1 MAEDLRE
8 KIIETAKNKMIRLG
22 IRSVS
27 IDDICKELGISK
39 KTFYVHFATKD
50 EVVKA
55 VLYDTEQQID
65 QKARKEL
72 ARAKSVMDI
81 IGENIDI
88 IVERTKNILQPLPF
102 LYDLQKY
109 YPKLFEAH
117 KQVVFVATKQHIMLF
132 LQQGIEE
139 GVFYKGINVP
149 LTAEFLARLHQG
161 LLEEIARRDDNM
173 DNLSAMC
180 CHGLGLIILGMLS
193 ESGKHELQNRVEKK
207 NIERLKDI
215 IDRNATDDTT
225 N

>member
-1 MAEDLRE
+1 
-8 KIIETAKNKMIRLG
+8 MIRLG
-22 IRSVS
+22 IHSVS

-39 KTFYVHFATKD
+39 KTFYVYFPTKE

-55 VLYDTEQQID
+55 VLADKEQQID
-65 QKARKEL
+65 QNAQKEF
-72 ARAKSVMDI
+72 AKAKSVMDI

-88 IVERTKNILQPLPF
+88 IVERTKNILQPVPF

-117 KQVVFVATKQHIMLF
+117 KQVVFVATKKHLIHF
-132 LQQGIEE
+132 LQQGINEQ
-139 GVFYKGINVP
+139 VFYKEINIP

-161 LLEEIARRDDNM
+161 LIEEIAQRDDNM

-193 ESGKHELQNRVEKK
+193 DEGKQELQKRVEKN
-207 NIERLKDI
+207 NIDRLKNCI
-215 IDRNATDDTT
+215 SRNETDNSTD
-225 N
+225 